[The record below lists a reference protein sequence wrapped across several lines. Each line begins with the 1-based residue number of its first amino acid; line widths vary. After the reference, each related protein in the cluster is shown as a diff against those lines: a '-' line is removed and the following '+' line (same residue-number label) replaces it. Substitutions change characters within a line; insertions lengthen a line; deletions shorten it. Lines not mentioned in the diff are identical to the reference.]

1 MARPVK
7 LLIAC
12 GSGIAT
18 SSIAAGEVQRICDEN
33 GIDIQILKTNMQ
45 GITSMQHNADIVLC
59 TNNYKG
65 KLEKPYLS
73 VFGLIAGINVPK
85 ITEDL
90 LRLIQDVQKKQEE
103 GG

>member
-1 MARPVK
+1 MTQPVK

-18 SSIAAGEVQRICDEN
+18 SSIAAGEVQRICDQN
-33 GIDIQILKTNMQ
+33 GFDVQILKTNMQ

-65 KLEKPYLS
+65 KLEKPSLS

-90 LRLIQDVQKKQEE
+90 IRLIREVQEKREK